1 MPSVERTVI
10 IGIGFLLVW
19 LILTSVNFHL
29 TISSNEDHLIH
40 LNLPINL
47 TKNASTIVS
56 SKTKH
61 RFSPKFKN
69 IVRQIGF
76 KITDDGLQPGEDEI
90 KYKIPFPQ
98 TIKNEEFETI
108 LHPAV
113 VMRQHKKVEG
123 GDEEENEEEGN
134 GDKVMSIPKFWN
146 PPVFKDVRTYLG
158 NYGESL
164 MTPYQASR
172 IGSKIRSAKN
182 YDVQVGDAE
191 EVFEKGV
198 DGKEDII
205 RVSVD
210 EIPPDEPEMLE
221 TIFVAIASYRDYRCP
236 HTVEA
241 LFEQAEHPERIRVGV
256 VDQLDPEEDE
266 SCVKNK
272 RSCEENPNDT
282 LCKYAHQI
290 DSFEMDASLA
300 VGPVFARHIG
310 NRMYRGEYF
319 MMQSDAHMEF
329 VTGWD
334 EEVIDQWRLA
344 KNEMA
349 VLTTY
354 VSEVVDHYDF
364 DSGKRDT
371 KTRPIMCVTEF
382 ETDYYNENLSFL
394 MHGQQPEAEPDVH
407 GEPTLHPLWAA
418 GFSFAR
424 GHFVVQVPYDQYL
437 PMVFQ
442 GEQT

>member
-1 MPSVERTVI
+1 M
-10 IGIGFLLVW
+10 W

-29 TISSNEDHLIH
+29 TISSNEDHLMH
-40 LNLPINL
+40 LNLPVSL
-47 TKNASTIVS
+47 TKNVSSIVS
-56 SKTKH
+56 SKNTH
-61 RFSPKFKN
+61 QLAPKFKN

-76 KITDDGLQPGEDEI
+76 KLSDDGVEDEI

-98 TIKNEEFETI
+98 TINNEEFETI

-113 VMRQHKKVEG
+113 VMRPDKNVKEG
-123 GDEEENEEEGN
+123 GEEEDE
-134 GDKVMSIPKFWN
+134 DKAKTAMAVPRFWN

-158 NYGESL
+158 NYGENL
-164 MTPYQASR
+164 ITPYQASR
-172 IGSKIRSAKN
+172 IGSKIVSAKN

-191 EVFEKGV
+191 EVYEKGV

-210 EIPPDEPEMLE
+210 EIPPDEAEMLE

-241 LFEQAEHPERIRVGV
+241 LFEQAAHPERIRVGV
-256 VDQLDPEEDE
+256 VDQLEPGEDD

-272 RSCEENPNDT
+272 RSCEQNPDDT

-319 MMQSDAHMEF
+319 FMQSDAHMEF
-329 VTGWD
+329 VKGWD
-334 EEVIDQWRLA
+334 QEVIDQWRSA

-354 VSEVVDHYDF
+354 VSEVIDHYNF
-364 DSGKRDT
+364 DSGTRDT
-371 KTRPIMCVTEF
+371 SNRPIMCVTEF

-394 MHGQQPEAEPDVH
+394 MHGQQPEAKPHVH